1 MNMLQT
7 QNSEYNDLQKIA
19 QFPITPYL
27 KEICDSLKDSPS
39 RFLILTA
46 ETAAGKSTV
55 LPLALLNDFS
65 GKIIMTEPRR
75 IAVLGVANRISELW
89 DEKKAGDGEVGYK
102 IHLENKTGN
111 NTRLEVVTE
120 AILVRQLQND
130 PALENYNVVV
140 LDEFHERSVNTD
152 LALAFLKEAMQ
163 LRDDLFVVIMSAT
176 IDTGRLQNYLG
187 NETPVLKI
195 PGRQFAVNVI
205 YEPEKSVVSAVK
217 EILQNEKDSR
227 VTLRKAQEPARNDKA
242 KPQQFD
248 NILVFLPG
256 ISDIRKAHEALL
268 ETDLFNPESGRELLI
283 LHSSITLEEQKRVIT
298 PEPPR
303 GTSASAQPK
312 RRVILSS
319 AIAETSLTVPG
330 VSIVIDSGLARI
342 NRLDINTG
350 MEKLT
355 TEVESEFSAEQRK
368 GRAGRL
374 CEGTCIR
381 LWDKHDPR
389 VKELAPEI
397 LRADLVPLVLECS
410 ERGIYSIDGID
421 WLDKPSAAAWAESTK
436 LLRQLGMLREDNH
449 ITEKGKAALTLGVHP
464 RLAGIA
470 LAAFEA
476 ETCATDGKSSV
487 ASVGKLSSEGR
498 KLLIQFSSYSRS
510 SPELQNRFISD
521 LEKRLKGCGY
531 KELEKPEFLIL
542 CGYPDRLAKRT
553 SEQGVEPAE
562 YKFAGGRQAR
572 LYNKRAPLWLVA
584 PDVMAGDKEAIIFDL
599 VELDEAKI
607 AKFLEKHCEIRE
619 ICSFTQATLQKFE
632 QKCFGEIILSS
643 KKIPVSEGDYAQA
656 WINQI
661 KEKGLE
667 CLPLDSKIE
676 SLLLRAEFIKQQ
688 KSAKFDENSVK
699 NLEIQLKSSV
709 QEWLFPFLGGK
720 TSLTAAT
727 VYDALYWYL
736 DGAEIDRQAP
746 EQLVLENGRRCKV
759 KYEKQAEIRPVIEI
773 IIQRIFGCFTTPQ
786 ICGKKVLLRL
796 LSPASRPLQ
805 VTEDLEHFWTG
816 AWVEICKEM
825 KGRYPKHNWD
835 YRVVEVT

>member
-1 MNMLQT
+1 MNQ
-7 QNSEYNDLQKIA
+7 Y
-19 QFPITPYL
+19 PITPYL
-27 KEICDSLKDSPS
+27 DDICAALRNSPS

-55 LPLALLNDFS
+55 LPLALLQNFS
-65 GKIIMTEPRR
+65 GKMIMTEPRR
-75 IAVLGVANRISELW
+75 IAVLGVANRLAES
-89 DEKKAGDGEVGYK
+89 ATPGEVGYK
-102 IHLENKTGN
+102 IHLENNITKE
-111 NTRLEVVTE
+111 TRLEVVTE
-120 AILVRQLQND
+120 AILVRQLQSD
-130 PALENYNVVV
+130 PALEDYNVVV

-152 LALAFLKEAMQ
+152 LALAFLKEAML

-176 IDTGRLQNYLG
+176 IDTKKLQEYLG
-187 NETPVLKI
+187 DCGETPVFKV
-195 PGRQFAVNVI
+195 PGRQFPVQVL
-205 YEPEKSVVSAVK
+205 YEPEKSVVSAVR
-217 EILQNEKDSR
+217 ETLSSSR
-227 VTLRKAQEPARNDKA
+227 PVQHK
-242 KPQQFD
+242 

-256 ISDIRKAHEALL
+256 ISDIRKAQDALL
-268 ETDLFNPESGRELLI
+268 ETGLFDENSDNELCI
-283 LHSSITLEEQKRVIT
+283 LHSSISLEEQKRVLKET
-298 PEPPR
+298 R
-303 GTSASAQPK
+303 K

-330 VSIVIDSGLARI
+330 VSTVIDSGLARI

-355 TEVESEFSAEQRK
+355 TETESEFSAEQRK

-410 ERGIYSIDGID
+410 ERGVYAVDGID
-421 WLDKPSAAAWAESTK
+421 WLDCPSRAAWKESSE
-436 LLRQLGMLREDNH
+436 LLRQLGMLKADGR

-470 LAAFEA
+470 LADF
-476 ETCATDGKSSV
+476 DSDKGR
-487 ASVGKLSSEGR
+487 LSEEGR
-498 KLLIQFSSYSRS
+498 KLLIQFSSYNRS
-510 SPELQNRFISD
+510 SPELQRRFISD
-521 LEKRLKGCGY
+521 LERRLKISGY
-531 KELEKPEFLIL
+531 KEKEKTDFLIL

-553 SEQGVEPAE
+553 SEPGLEPAE

-572 LYNKRAPLWLVA
+572 LYNKRAPLWLCA
-584 PDVMAGDKEAIIFDL
+584 PDVMAGDKEAVIFDL

-607 AKFLEKHCEIRE
+607 NDFLETHCEIRE
-619 ICSFTQATLQKFE
+619 ICSFAQGTLQKFE
-632 QKCFGEIILSS
+632 QKCFGEIVISS
-643 KKIPVSEGDYAQA
+643 KKIPVSDGDYAQA
-656 WINQI
+656 WVNEV
-661 KEKGLE
+661 KEKGIS
-667 CLPLDSKIE
+667 CLPNDNKVE
-676 SLLLRAEFIKQQ
+676 SLLLRAEFIEQQ
-688 KSAKFDENSVK
+688 NQAKSENQLEERLRDSVR
-699 NLEIQLKSSV
+699 
-709 QEWLFPFLGGK
+709 EWLIPFMGGK
-720 TSLTAAT
+720 TNLTST
-727 VYDALYWYL
+727 MVYDALYWYL
-736 DGAEIDRQAP
+736 NGAEIDKLAP
-746 EQLVLENGRRCKV
+746 ETFILENGRRCKV
-759 KYEKQAEIRPVIEI
+759 KYEKQSEIRPVIEI

-835 YRVVEVT
+835 YRVAEKD

>member
-1 MNMLQT
+1 MLQT